1 MEGLTVGQI
10 IQTITLLGAL
20 FSALGII
27 SHNVKKYS
35 SGWLTSGLKPI
46 EIKIDKLN
54 EKISFVDMES
64 CKNFLVR
71 FLADVEQGN
80 QIDEVEKQRFHE
92 VWKHYSSI
100 GGNSYIEDKIDKL
113 KKAGKL

>member
-10 IQTITLLGAL
+10 IQTITLLAAL
-20 FSALGII
+20 IGSLGVI
-27 SHNVKKYS
+27 SHQVKKYA

-46 EIKIDKLN
+46 EVKIDHLN

-71 FLADVEQGN
+71 FLADVEQGSE
-80 QIDEVEKQRFHE
+80 IDEVEKQRFYE

-100 GGNSYIEDKIDKL
+100 GGNSYIENKVDKL